1 MLETIL
7 KKLQVSSINEFFENE
22 NRILKKYK
30 GMEIERENPL
40 TRLNKEEMDFFESFI
55 LPQYVKAKNWCNDI
69 STYTRRCF
77 FNKYDAPEPV
87 HRSTKIDGIVC
98 YKDPQTGNP
107 DVSHY
112 FDKMQERTTT
122 FFRID
127 NTEVNEEFV
136 WYIARNNRKW

>member
-55 LPQYVKAKNWCNDI
+55 LPQYVKAKN
-69 STYTRRCF
+69 
-77 FNKYDAPEPV
+77 
-87 HRSTKIDGIVC
+87 
-98 YKDPQTGNP
+98 
-107 DVSHY
+107 
-112 FDKMQERTTT
+112 
-122 FFRID
+122 
-127 NTEVNEEFV
+127 
-136 WYIARNNRKW
+136 